1 MSGIQ
6 KLQFSL
12 TKKIIM
18 AHVSYVFL
26 FRFFVS
32 GNCNF
37 WFSDMFPAKPIQGLG
52 SICFFVF
59 LCFINIRR
67 YGSYRVTVQNF
78 TVPNFQ
84 WLRPGSQ
91 WNLPGYQSRQRETAE
106 RSPPCSGGLK
116 GLTWKNPWNTP
127 RGHFLGN
134 GGWLG
139 NMIAKI
145 CTSIGF
151 NMLQNLKYYFY
162 I

>member
-1 MSGIQ
+1 MW
-6 KLQFSL
+6 F
-12 TKKIIM
+12 
-18 AHVSYVFL
+18 F

-52 SICFFVF
+52 SICIHLFFAF
-59 LCFINIRR
+59 FISLT
-67 YGSYRVTVQNF
+67 YWEKGVTVQNF

-84 WLRPGSQ
+84 WLRAGSQ

-116 GLTWKNPWNTP
+116 GLTWKNPWKTP

-151 NMLQNLKYYFY
+151 NMLQNFKYYFD